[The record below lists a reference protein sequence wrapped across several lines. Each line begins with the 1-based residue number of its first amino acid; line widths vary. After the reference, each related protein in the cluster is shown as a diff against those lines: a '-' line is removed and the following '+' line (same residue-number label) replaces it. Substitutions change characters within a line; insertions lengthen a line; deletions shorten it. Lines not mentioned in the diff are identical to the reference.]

1 MLEALSKEKPLA
13 IIGDEDAVLGFQS
26 LGFSVYA
33 VGDQRQIESIIEE
46 VIRQKNAVCLMQ
58 DNIYRAAQDLIN
70 NYKNLPL
77 PIFIPFSKDAR
88 TDLLDNILRDI
99 RIRAIGVL

>member
-1 MLEALSKEKPLA
+1 MLEALSRELPLA
-13 IIGDEDAVLGFQS
+13 IIGEEDVVLGFKP
-26 LGFSVYA
+26 LGFSVY
-33 VGDQRQIESIIEE
+33 VVEEQRQVESIIEE

-77 PIFIPFSKDAR
+77 PVFIPFSKGAR

-99 RIRAIGVL
+99 RIRAIGAL